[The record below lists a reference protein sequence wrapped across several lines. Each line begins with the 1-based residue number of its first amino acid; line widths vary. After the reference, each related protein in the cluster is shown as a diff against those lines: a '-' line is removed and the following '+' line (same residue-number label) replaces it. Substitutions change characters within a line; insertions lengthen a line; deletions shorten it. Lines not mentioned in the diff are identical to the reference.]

1 MVNGYCHMKRSLEHL
16 PQRKRGELA
25 RIVSIIRQTVPQA
38 EMIILFGS
46 YARGDAVEDVTV
58 EGHTTYEYSS
68 DFDILVIVK
77 SKALADNLDLWYE
90 LEDEAGK
97 LPVQTPVKI
106 IAHEI
111 KFVNGKLEKG
121 QYFFS
126 DIKAEG
132 IILYDS
138 KNCQLADAKE
148 LTPQERLGQ
157 AKADFKQWFEKAKDF
172 DIAYE
177 SLFEKQKYITAA
189 FQLHQAAECYYGTV
203 LLVYTN
209 YKPKTHDLDTL
220 RRLAAN
226 HDPAFFTVFP
236 LRTKQERDR
245 FDKLRQAYVGAR
257 YHDSYKIT
265 SQELKYLSRCVELL
279 REQTQTSCEAKMTSF
294 V

>member
-1 MVNGYCHMKRSLEHL
+1 MKKSLSHL

-25 RIVSIIRQTVPQA
+25 RILSIIRQTVPQA

-46 YARGDAVEDVTV
+46 YARGDAVEDVTKD
-58 EGHTTYEYSS
+58 GHTTYEYSS

-77 SKALADNLDLWYE
+77 SQSLADNLDLWYQ

-106 IAHEI
+106 IAHNI
-111 KFVNGKLEKG
+111 NFVNGKLKKG

-138 KNCQLADAKE
+138 KNCELAEPKE
-148 LTPQERLGQ
+148 LSPKERLAQ
-157 AKADFKQWFEKAKDF
+157 AKADFKQWFEGANGFYRQFEHAMDDKDYR
-172 DIAYE
+172 I
-177 SLFEKQKYITAA
+177 AA
-189 FQLHQAAECYYGTV
+189 FDLHQAAEALYGAV

-236 LRTKQERDR
+236 LRTKQERDC
-245 FDKLRQAYVGAR
+245 FDLLRQAYVGAR
-257 YHDSYKIT
+257 YHDDYKIT
-265 SQELKYLSRCVELL
+265 PQELKYLARCVELL
-279 REQTQTSCEAKMTSF
+279 QQQTKVSCEEKMTSWSEA
-294 V
+294 

>member
-1 MVNGYCHMKRSLEHL
+1 MKDSLDHL
-16 PQRKRGELA
+16 PQRKGGELA
-25 RIVSIIRQTVPQA
+25 RIVSIIRESVPQA

-46 YARGDAVEDVTV
+46 YARGDAVEDITV
-58 EGHTTYEYSS
+58 DGHTTYEYSS

-77 SKALADNLDLWYE
+77 SKSLADNLDLWYSI
-90 LEDEAGK
+90 EDEACK

-111 KFVNGKLEKG
+111 NFVNSKLKKG

-126 DIKAEG
+126 DIKKEG
-132 IILYDS
+132 ITLYDS
-138 KNCQLADAKE
+138 KKFELAEPKE

-157 AKADFKQWFEKAKDF
+157 AKADFKQWFTSANEFYDDF
-172 DIAYE
+172 EIN
-177 SLFEKQKYITAA
+177 LGKQRYKKAA
-189 FQLHQAAECYYGTV
+189 FYLHQAAECYYGAV

-226 HDPAFFTVFP
+226 HDPAFFTAFP

-245 FDKLRQAYVGAR
+245 FDLLRQAYVGAR
-257 YHDSYKIT
+257 YHEDYKIT
-265 SQELKYLSRCVELL
+265 GQQLKYLARCAELL
-279 REQTQTSCEAKMTSF
+279 RDQTETSCSTKMELF

>member
-1 MVNGYCHMKRSLEHL
+1 MKKSLAHL
-16 PQRKRGELA
+16 PERKRHELA
-25 RIVSIIRQTVPQA
+25 RIVSIIRESVPQA

-58 EGHTTYEYSS
+58 DGHTTYEYSS

-77 SKALADNLDLWYE
+77 SKALADNLDLWYSI
-90 LEDEAGK
+90 EDEAGK

-111 KFVNGKLEKG
+111 DFVNGKLAKG

-157 AKADFKQWFEKAKDF
+157 AKADFKQWFDSANDF
-172 DIAYE
+172 VDVYE
-177 SLFEKQKYITAA
+177 YTFNKKKYKKAA
-189 FQLHQAAECYYGTV
+189 FMLHQAAESFYGAV

-245 FDKLRQAYVGAR
+245 FDLLRQAYVGAR

-265 SQELKYLSRCVELL
+265 PQELKYLARCVELL
-279 REQTQTSCEAKMTSF
+279 RDQTQTSCEEKMQSF
-294 V
+294 A

>member
-1 MVNGYCHMKRSLEHL
+1 MKENLSHL
-16 PQRKRGELA
+16 PQRKRHELA
-25 RIVSIIRQTVPQA
+25 RIVSIIRDAAPQA

-58 EGHTTYEYSS
+58 EGNTTYEYSS

-77 SKALADNLDLWYE
+77 SKSLADNLDLWYSI
-90 LEDEAGK
+90 EDEAGK

-111 KFVNGKLEKG
+111 EFVNKKLEKG

-126 DIKAEG
+126 DIKKDG

-138 KNCQLADAKE
+138 KNCTLADAKE
-148 LTPQERLGQ
+148 LSPKERLGQ
-157 AKADFKQWFEKAKDF
+157 AKADFKQWFESGTVFYKYAE
-172 DIAYE
+172 IA
-177 SLFEKQKYITAA
+177 LKNHDNKYAA
-189 FQLHQAAECYYGTV
+189 FNLHQAAECFYGAV
-203 LLVYTN
+203 LLVHTN

-245 FDKLRQAYVGAR
+245 FDLLRQAYVGAR
-257 YHDSYKIT
+257 YHDDYKIT
-265 SQELKYLSRCVELL
+265 PQELKYLARCVELL
-279 REQTQTSCEAKMTSF
+279 KEQVETSCEKKMESF
-294 V
+294 T

>member
-1 MVNGYCHMKRSLEHL
+1 MNHSLTKL

-25 RIVSIIRQTVPQA
+25 RIVNIIRKAVPQT

-46 YARGDAVEDVTV
+46 YARGQAVEDLTV

-97 LPVQTPVKI
+97 LPVETPVKI

-111 KFVNGKLEKG
+111 KFINAKLKKG

-126 DIKAEG
+126 DIKKEG

-138 KNCQLADAKE
+138 KKCELAEPKP
-148 LTPQERLGQ
+148 LTPKERLSQ
-157 AKADFKQWFEKAKDF
+157 AKTDFKQWFNSANEFYGLYEASMEKKWN
-172 DIAYE
+172 
-177 SLFEKQKYITAA
+177 KKAA
-189 FQLHQAAECYYGTV
+189 FMLHQAAECFYGTV

-245 FDKLRQAYVGAR
+245 FDLLRQAYVGAR
-257 YHDSYKIT
+257 YHDDYKIT
-265 SQELKYLSRCVELL
+265 PQELKYLARCIELL
-279 REQTQTSCEAKMTSF
+279 RDQTEVSCQTKMTTF
-294 V
+294 T